1 MSRIEGFEAKDPFLA
16 GYKKSVQD
24 VIKGMKKVGP
34 SGLQLLIQEMIRS
47 RWIKDRRAS
56 YPYEVAWVFDR
67 REEAISGIM
76 KTEEG
81 HLVKNAGRRKRPGN
95 VSELFPYHQCR
106 LVDLVRIYLQIL
118 FIKDHI
124 TELLACLV
132 YTFSRHSILLGN
144 SVGSRHSLI
153 RGNKKFREVILLTC
167 F

>member
-76 KTEEG
+76 KKLEEEG
-81 HLVKNAGRRKRPGN
+81 DIEPAGLGRGKKGLVKPYKPRTLRLPKQTINKPSRPRK
-95 VSELFPYHQCR
+95 
-106 LVDLVRIYLQIL
+106 DI
-118 FIKDHI
+118 
-124 TELLACLV
+124 
-132 YTFSRHSILLGN
+132 
-144 SVGSRHSLI
+144 
-153 RGNKKFREVILLTC
+153 
-167 F
+167 